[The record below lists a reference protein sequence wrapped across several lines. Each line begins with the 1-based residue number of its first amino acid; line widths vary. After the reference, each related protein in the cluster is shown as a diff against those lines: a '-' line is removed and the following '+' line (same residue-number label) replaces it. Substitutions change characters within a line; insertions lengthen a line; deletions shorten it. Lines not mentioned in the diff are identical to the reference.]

1 MSKRRREAPAGVE
14 AAPPPARDSDSDRG
28 RDGMGLPVQ
37 LGLLTAVFAITVGIA
52 ELASAA
58 NLGVSFGIGQV
69 VFALVLIVLLIR
81 A

>member
-14 AAPPPARDSDSDRG
+14 AAPPPDPGRESDSG

-52 ELASAA
+52 EVVGAA

>member
-1 MSKRRREAPAGVE
+1 VSKRRREAPAGVE
-14 AAPPPARDSDSDRG
+14 AAPPPARDSDRG

-52 ELASAA
+52 EVAGAA